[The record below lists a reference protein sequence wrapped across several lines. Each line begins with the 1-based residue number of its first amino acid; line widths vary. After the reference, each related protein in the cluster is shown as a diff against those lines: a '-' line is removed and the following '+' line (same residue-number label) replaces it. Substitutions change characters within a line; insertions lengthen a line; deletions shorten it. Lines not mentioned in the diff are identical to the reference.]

1 MKISRY
7 NTADVFTALGEQYK
21 SNGRLLIELEAPK
34 LKDICTNAKIPSS
47 DTGLQ
52 LIEDCATEMIKSIN
66 KITNNYKD
74 KEI

>member
-1 MKISRY
+1 MKIDKY
-7 NTADVFTALGEQYK
+7 NTADVFAALGEQYK
-21 SNGRLLIELEAPK
+21 SKGRLLIELEAPR
-34 LKDICTNAKIPSS
+34 LKDICVSAKIPPS

-52 LIEDCATEMIKSIN
+52 LVEDCVSEMVKSIN